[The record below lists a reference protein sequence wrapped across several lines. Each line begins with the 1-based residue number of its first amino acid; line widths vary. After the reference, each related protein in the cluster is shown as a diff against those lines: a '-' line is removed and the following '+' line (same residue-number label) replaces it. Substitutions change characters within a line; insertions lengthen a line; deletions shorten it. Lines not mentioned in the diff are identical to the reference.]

1 MLTRI
6 DLRGVPGDLR
16 ALLATE
22 ESGADLAAAVGEIIT
37 AVRTGGDAALRTLTA
52 RFDGVDIEDVLVSP
66 GAIAEAAEQISPG
79 LRAGLELA
87 RDQILAWHEA
97 QREKEARH
105 ERLGVEVHERVVPV
119 DRAGC
124 YVPGG
129 LAQYPSS
136 VLMTAIPARVAGVPE
151 VILCTPPGPGGAVSP
166 SVLAA
171 ASIAGVDAVYRV
183 GGVQA
188 IAAMAYGTESIR
200 PVDVVVGPGNA
211 YVAEAKRQ
219 VYGVVGIEGLAGP
232 SEVAIV
238 ADDTVDPAWVAA
250 DLIAQAEHGP
260 GGAVTVI
267 VWDDAVADRVDL
279 ALETLLM
286 TTPRRAE
293 AQATLEAGGRVVI
306 VADPPTAVDVANAIA
321 PEHLELMCA
330 DAELLTPLV
339 RSAGAVFVGAY
350 APAVLGDYVAGT
362 NHVLPTGGTARFS
375 SALRVANFQKHIH
388 VVRASAAAVQ
398 RVGPA
403 ARVVA
408 EAEGLHAH
416 ADALRMREES
426 GSE

>member
-16 ALLATE
+16 ALLATG
-22 ESGADLAAAVGEIIT
+22 ESGADLAAAVGEIIS

-66 GAIAEAAEQISPG
+66 GAIAEAVEQISPG

-166 SVLAA
+166 SVLVA

-238 ADDTVDPAWVAA
+238 ADDSVDPAWVAA
-250 DLIAQAEHGP
+250 DLLAQAEHGP

-306 VADPPTAVDVANAIA
+306 VADPPTAVEVANAIA
-321 PEHLELMCA
+321 PEHLELMCD

>member
-16 ALLATE
+16 ALLATG
-22 ESGADLAAAVGEIIT
+22 ESGADLSAAVGEIIS

-66 GAIAEAAEQISPG
+66 GAIAEAVDQISPG

-166 SVLAA
+166 SVLVA

-250 DLIAQAEHGP
+250 DLLAQAEHGP

-286 TTPRRAE
+286 TTARRAE

-306 VADPPTAVDVANAIA
+306 VADPPTAVEVANAIA
-321 PEHLELMCA
+321 PEHLELMCE

>member
-1 MLTRI
+1 
-6 DLRGVPGDLR
+6 
-16 ALLATE
+16 
-22 ESGADLAAAVGEIIT
+22 IIT
-37 AVRTGGDAALRTLTA
+37 SVRTGGDTALRTLTA

-66 GAIAEAAEQISPG
+66 GAIAEALEQISPG

-166 SVLAA
+166 SVLVA

-238 ADDTVDPAWVAA
+238 ADDSVDPAWVAA
-250 DLIAQAEHGP
+250 DLLAQAEHGP

-286 TTPRRAE
+286 TTARRAE

-306 VADPPTAVDVANAIA
+306 VADPPTAVEVANAIA
-321 PEHLELMCA
+321 PEHLELMCD